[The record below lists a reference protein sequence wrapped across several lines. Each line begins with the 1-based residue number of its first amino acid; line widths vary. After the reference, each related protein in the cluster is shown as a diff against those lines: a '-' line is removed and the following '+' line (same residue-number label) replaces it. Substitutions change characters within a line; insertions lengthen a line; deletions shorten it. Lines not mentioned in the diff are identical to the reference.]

1 MRDHLDEL
9 TKRIRSAIGR
19 LIGNALQV
27 PDGRVGL
34 TPTSAMRQTPGASRP
49 SAGRFREAVGQMTLH
64 ERLAAQAEADRRHDT
79 GNRNE

>member
-19 LIGNALQV
+19 LIGNPQDL
-27 PDGRVGL
+27 DGRVGL
-34 TPTSAMRQTPGASRP
+34 TPTRTMHETQRASRP

-64 ERLAAQAEADRRHDT
+64 ERLAAQAEADRRYDKA
-79 GNRNE
+79 NLND